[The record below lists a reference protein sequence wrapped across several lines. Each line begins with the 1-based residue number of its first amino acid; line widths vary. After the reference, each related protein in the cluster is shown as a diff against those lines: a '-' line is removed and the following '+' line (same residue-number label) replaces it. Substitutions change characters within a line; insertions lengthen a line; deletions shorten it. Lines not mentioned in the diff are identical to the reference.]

1 MDSSPLLQN
10 SDHYF
15 SANEDDEDG
24 QGMSNTSWRPP
35 TPPHGSR
42 TTSVWSG
49 RALDLMNTLGRGG
62 AGVDGS
68 DLSSSCVMDVGI
80 VSDRTRYD
88 ESLLMMQQEEGA
100 CPAVAGDDAKNKNT
114 NKNKSK
120 RLTMLKNI
128 LQRRRQQQAPSNE
141 NDTDHD
147 GEYKPMGGQGGVH
160 TRNVQYAGVLD
171 DNETADRIRNQCS
184 LFYNG
189 ADEEQQYNTASTQ
202 INTMRTS
209 NELRQKAHST
219 GSSIYDA
226 ENPAA
231 RNNSG
236 VFDPITIN
244 SEDFSV
250 STLFRKDNDGKCQY
264 RLPTD
269 HVRLSVIPNVEPGI
283 LSMVVGSDDRRESFK
298 KGKATATDSFKST
311 ATAATVASGVSE
323 SLNDASIVRVPNKH
337 GKSNETENSWN
348 SVSYVLSIDE
358 HLYRRVVQEM
368 ADSMQS
374 PYGCYNCCRDTSD
387 SGRVSIQIAIFIL
400 AVFFFFLFITTLIFP
415 TT

>member
-15 SANEDDEDG
+15 IGNEDEDEDG
-24 QGMSNTSWRPP
+24 QGMSNNSWRPP

-49 RALDLMNTLGRGG
+49 RALDLMNALGRGG
-62 AGVDGS
+62 GGSGVDSS
-68 DLSSSCVMDVGI
+68 DTSGVTDLGI
-80 VSDRTRYD
+80 ASDRTKYD
-88 ESLLMMQQEEGA
+88 ESLLALQQEEGA
-100 CPAVAGDDAKNKNT
+100 CPAVADDDVK

-120 RLTMLKNI
+120 RLTMVKNI
-128 LQRRRQQQAPSNE
+128 LQRRRQQQASSNGH
-141 NDTDHD
+141 DHD
-147 GEYKPMGGQGGVH
+147 SEYKPMGGGVN
-160 TRNVQYAGVLD
+160 TRNVQCAGVLD

-184 LFYNG
+184 LFYDG
-189 ADEEQQYNTASTQ
+189 ADEEQQYNTVSTQ

-209 NELRQKAHST
+209 NILRQKAHST

-226 ENPAA
+226 ENPAS
-231 RNNSG
+231 RSNSG

-250 STLFRKDNDGKCQY
+250 STIFRKDNDGKCQY

-269 HVRLSVIPNVEPGI
+269 HVRLSVIPDVEPGI
-283 LSMVVGSDDRRESFK
+283 LSMIVGGVDQRE
-298 KGKATATDSFKST
+298 SFKST

-323 SLNDASIVRVPNKH
+323 GLNDASIVRAPSKL

-358 HLYRRVVQEM
+358 HLYKRVVQEM

-400 AVFFFFLFITTLIFP
+400 AVFFFFLFVTTLVFP

>member
-1 MDSSPLLQN
+1 
-10 SDHYF
+10 
-15 SANEDDEDG
+15 
-24 QGMSNTSWRPP
+24 
-35 TPPHGSR
+35 
-42 TTSVWSG
+42 
-49 RALDLMNTLGRGG
+49 
-62 AGVDGS
+62 
-68 DLSSSCVMDVGI
+68 
-80 VSDRTRYD
+80 
-88 ESLLMMQQEEGA
+88 MQQEEEGA
-100 CPAVAGDDAKNKNT
+100 CSAVAGDDVKNKNM

-120 RLTMLKNI
+120 RVTMLKNI
-128 LQRRRQQQAPSNE
+128 LQRRRQQQASSND
-141 NDTDHD
+141 NDNDNDNDHD
-147 GEYKPMGGQGGVH
+147 NGEYKPMGGQGGV
-160 TRNVQYAGVLD
+160 QYAAGVLD

-189 ADEEQQYNTASTQ
+189 ADEEEQQYNTAYTQ
-202 INTMRTS
+202 IDTMRTS
-209 NELRQKAHST
+209 NVQRQKAHST

-231 RNNSG
+231 RSKSG

-283 LSMVVGSDDRRESFK
+283 LSMVVGGDDRRESI
-298 KGKATATDSFKST
+298 KST
-311 ATAATVASGVSE
+311 ATTATGASGVSE
-323 SLNDASIVRVPNKH
+323 SLNDASIVRVPNKL
-337 GKSNETENSWN
+337 GKSNETENSWD

-400 AVFFFFLFITTLIFP
+400 AVFFFFLFITTLVFP